1 MQQFDQANIRYIKN
15 NTKLYC
21 SKCDN
26 LIEVKDFRKNFH
38 GRLIALDTSV
48 IISRIVSKDMNSSQ
62 YFEGNTFILP
72 SFVYQELD
80 NKGPNLKKGGLSE
93 ISTLED
99 LKGSK
104 LMLEKFDT
112 NFLDPSLSNDERII
126 SVIITKNAILLTKD
140 GTMTSFA
147 KISNLVFRVDGL

>member
-1 MQQFDQANIRYIKN
+1 
-15 NTKLYC
+15 
-21 SKCDN
+21 
-26 LIEVKDFRKNFH
+26 
-38 GRLIALDTSV
+38 
-48 IISRIVSKDMNSSQ
+48 MNSSQ

-104 LMLEKFDT
+104 LMLET

-126 SVIITKNAILLTKD
+126 SVIRTKNAILLTKD

>member
-104 LMLEKFDT
+104 LMLET